1 MSAIDDARDA
11 FLGAYEASQV
21 ALVAKRACQ
30 EAYHAEL
37 PEGVSM
43 IEQLKVLPT
52 DKMREV
58 RLRLH
63 DTMEVWSEAVLDAG
77 EAWDAYIQAR
87 KAMED
92 AA

>member
-1 MSAIDDARDA
+1 
-11 FLGAYEASQV
+11 
-21 ALVAKRACQ
+21 
-30 EAYHAEL
+30 
-37 PEGVSM
+37 
-43 IEQLKVLPT
+43 
-52 DKMREV
+52 V

-63 DTMEVWSEAVLDAG
+63 DAMEVWSEAVLDAG